1 MICMY
6 PEILRIA
13 HGTLLSRYEVFKLQ
27 DENDTYMVASGIP
40 LDMAK
45 QLGDTHASEIATMA
59 LDIMN
64 SASTFVIPHK
74 PKERLR
80 LRIGIHT
87 GPAVGGIQIVGDT
100 IPR

>member
-1 MICMY
+1 M
-6 PEILRIA
+6 
-13 HGTLLSRYEVFKLQ
+13 SRYEVFKLQ

-80 LRIGIHT
+80 LRINVEVVDLAITVWITTYH
-87 GPAVGGIQIVGDT
+87 AASLNRFIICFNYKV
-100 IPR
+100 

>member
-1 MICMY
+1 M
-6 PEILRIA
+6 
-13 HGTLLSRYEVFKLQ
+13 SRYEVFKLQ